1 MCELPELTIDS
12 QEIVATPRKLKAV
25 WSYEAAQDL
34 RQFHN
39 IDAEAE
45 LTKVLAK
52 ELLSEIDKEIL
63 EDLKTAAQKGQETER
78 KVISGKIK
86 KKKVKVSWGSVFDDW
101 EPTQR

>member
-12 QEIVATPRKLKAV
+12 QQIVATPRKLKAV

-45 LTKVLAK
+45 LTKVLAQ
-52 ELLSEIDKEIL
+52 ELQAEIDKEIL
-63 EDLKTAAQKGQETER
+63 EDLKNAAQKGQETER
-78 KVISGKIK
+78 KIISGKIR
-86 KKKVKVSWGSVFDDW
+86 KKKVKVTWGSLFD
-101 EPTQR
+101 E